1 MMKTSQYKLS
11 KHKQQIRSVAVLTS
25 GGDAPGMNAALRAVV
40 RYGISVGLT
49 VYGVKKGYA
58 GLLKGSWD
66 VMDRKSV
73 ANIILRGGTLLKTD
87 RCPEFHQKG
96 ARKRAVKLMR
106 DASIDALIVIG
117 GDGSFRGAHALW
129 EEHGFPVV
137 GIPGTIDN
145 DIAGTEETIGFDTAV
160 NNALDAIDKIRDTAS
175 AHERTFLVEVM
186 GRNSGYIALEVGI
199 GGGAEA
205 ILMPEDKA
213 PVSEIAERV
222 ARGLER
228 GKTSSI
234 VVMAEGK
241 ESGGSMRLAEQLK
254 KKHGIDAKVCI
265 LGHVQ
270 RGGSPTARD
279 RKLGSIMGVRAVEA
293 LVKGVTDVMVG
304 VRGDTEVLVPIPLT
318 VKRSA
323 KIRRDLIEL
332 AKVLAT

>member
-1 MMKTSQYKLS
+1 MKIAR
-11 KHKQQIRSVAVLTS
+11 HKEKIRSIAVLTS

-40 RYGISVGLT
+40 RYGISAGLT

-58 GLLKGSWD
+58 GLLKASWD

-87 RCPEFHQKG
+87 RCPEFHKKS
-96 ARKRAVKLMR
+96 ARKKAVEQMR
-106 DASIDALIVIG
+106 EAAIDGLIVIG

-129 EEHGFPVV
+129 SEFGLPVV

-160 NNALDAIDKIRDTAS
+160 NTALGAIDKIRDTAS

-186 GRNSGYIALEVGI
+186 GRNSGYIALDVGI

-213 PVSEIAERV
+213 PVSEIAERI

-254 KKHGIDAKVCI
+254 KKHKIDAKVCI

-270 RGGSPTARD
+270 RGGAPTARD
-279 RKLGSIMGVRAVEA
+279 RRLGSIMGVRAVEA
-293 LVKGVTDVMVG
+293 LMDGYTDVMVG
-304 VRGDTEVLVPIPLT
+304 VQGDSEVLVPIPFT

-323 KIRRDLIEL
+323 KIRRDLIEM

>member
-1 MMKTSQYKLS
+1 MKLARH
-11 KHKQQIRSVAVLTS
+11 KHKIRSIAVLCS

-40 RYGISVGLT
+40 RFGIAKGLA
-49 VYGVKKGYA
+49 VYGVKKGYS
-58 GLLKGSWD
+58 GLLKRSWE

-73 ANIILRGGTLLKTD
+73 ANIILRGGTILKTD
-87 RCPEFHQKG
+87 RCPEFHQKS
-96 ARKRAVKLMR
+96 ARKKAVMQMR
-106 DASIDALIVIG
+106 EAGIDGLVVIG

-129 EEHGFPVV
+129 TEFGFPVI

-145 DIAGTEETIGFDTAV
+145 DIAGTEATLGFDTAV

-186 GRNSGYIALEVGI
+186 GRDSGYIALDVGI

-213 PVSEIAERV
+213 PVSEIAARIK
-222 ARGLER
+222 RGLER

-234 VVMAEGK
+234 VVMAEGR
-241 ESGGSMRLAEQLK
+241 ESGGSMRLAQELK
-254 KKHGIDAKVCI
+254 KRYKIDAKVCI
-265 LGHVQ
+265 LGHIQ

-279 RKLGSIMGVRAVEA
+279 RRLGSIMGVRAVEA
-293 LVKGVTDVMVG
+293 LLKGYSDAMVG
-304 VRGDTEVLVPIPLT
+304 VEGDAEVLVPFPKTI
-318 VKRSA
+318 KRSA

-332 AKVLAT
+332 AKILAT

>member
-1 MMKTSQYKLS
+1 MKVAR
-11 KHKQQIRSVAVLTS
+11 HKTKIRSIAVLCS
-25 GGDAPGMNAALRAVV
+25 GGDAPGMNAALRGVV
-40 RYGISVGLT
+40 RYGLAKGVT
-49 VYGVKKGYA
+49 VYGVRKGYA

-73 ANIILRGGTLLKTD
+73 ANIILRGGTILKTD
-87 RCPEFHQKG
+87 RCPEFL
-96 ARKRAVKLMR
+96 KRANRKKAVELMR
-106 DASIDALIVIG
+106 ESDIDGLVVIG

-129 EEHGFPVV
+129 SEFKFPVI

-145 DIAGTEETIGFDTAV
+145 DIAGTEATIGFDTAV
-160 NNALDAIDKIRDTAS
+160 NTALDAIDKIRDTAS
-175 AHERTFLVEVM
+175 AHERTFIVEVM
-186 GRNSGYIALEVGI
+186 GRNSGYIALDVGI

-213 PVSEIAERV
+213 PVSDIAARIH
-222 ARGLER
+222 RGLER

-241 ESGGSMRLAEQLK
+241 HSGGSMRLAHELQTRF
-254 KKHGIDAKVCI
+254 GIDAKVCI

-279 RKLGSIMGVRAVEA
+279 RRLGSIMGVRAVEA
-293 LVKGVTDVMVG
+293 LLDGFSDAMVG
-304 VRGDTEVLVPIPLT
+304 VRGDSEVLVPILDT
-318 VKRSA
+318 VKRSS

-332 AKVLAT
+332 AKILAT

>member
-1 MMKTSQYKLS
+1 MKPAR
-11 KHKQQIRSVAVLTS
+11 HKTKIRTIAVLCS

-40 RYGISVGLT
+40 RFGISAGLT
-49 VYGVKKGYA
+49 VYGVKKGYS
-58 GLLKGSWD
+58 GLLKQNWD

-73 ANIILRGGTLLKTD
+73 ANIILRGGTILKTD
-87 RCPEFHQKG
+87 RCPEFLQKS
-96 ARKRAVKLMR
+96 ARKKAVANMR
-106 DASIDALIVIG
+106 DASIDGLIVIG

-129 EEHGFPVV
+129 AEHKFPVI

-186 GRNSGYIALEVGI
+186 GRNSGYIALDVGI

-213 PVSEIAERV
+213 PVSEIADRI

-241 ESGGSMRLAEQLK
+241 QSGGSMRLAEQLL

-265 LGHVQ
+265 LGHIQ

-279 RKLGSIMGVRAVEA
+279 RRLGSIMGVRAVEA
-293 LVKGVTDVMVG
+293 LISGVSDVMIG
-304 VRGDTEVLVPIPLT
+304 VRGDSEVLVPIPET

-323 KIRRDLIEL
+323 KIRKDLIEL
-332 AKVLAT
+332 AKILAT

>member
-1 MMKTSQYKLS
+1 MKLARHKS
-11 KHKQQIRSVAVLTS
+11 KIRALAVLCS

-40 RYGISVGLT
+40 RYGIANGIT
-49 VYGVKKGYA
+49 VFGVRKGYS
-58 GLLKGSWD
+58 GLLKGNWD

-73 ANIILRGGTLLKTD
+73 ANIILRGGTILKTD
-87 RCPEFHQKG
+87 RCPEFHQKKY
-96 ARKRAVKLMR
+96 RKEAVNLLR
-106 DASIDALIVIG
+106 EQGIDALVVIG

-129 EEHGFPVV
+129 TEFQLPVI

-145 DIAGTEETIGFDTAV
+145 DIAGTEATIGFDTAV

-186 GRNSGYIALEVGI
+186 GRNSGYIALDVGI

-205 ILMPEDKA
+205 ILMPEDRA
-213 PVSEIAERV
+213 PVPEIAERI

-241 ESGGSMRLAEQLK
+241 ESGGSMKLAAELK
-254 KKHGIDAKVCI
+254 KRYGIDAKVCI

-279 RKLGSIMGVRAVEA
+279 RRLGSIMGVRAVEA
-293 LVKGVTDVMVG
+293 LLGGYTDAMVG
-304 VRGDTEVLVPIPLT
+304 VQGDHEVLVPIPST

>member
-1 MMKTSQYKLS
+1 MKLAHHKS
-11 KHKQQIRSVAVLTS
+11 KIRSLAVLCS

-40 RYGISVGLT
+40 RFGIAKGLT
-49 VYGVKKGYA
+49 VYGVHKGYA
-58 GLLKGSWD
+58 GLLKGNWE

-73 ANIILRGGTLLKTD
+73 ANIILRGGTILKTD
-87 RCPEFHQKG
+87 RCPEFHHKS
-96 ARKRAVKLMR
+96 ARKHAVQQMR
-106 DASIDALIVIG
+106 DAAIDGLIVIG

-129 EEHGFPVV
+129 AEHKFPVV

-145 DIAGTEETIGFDTAV
+145 DIAGTEATLGFDTAV
-160 NNALDAIDKIRDTAS
+160 NNALEAIDKIRDTAS

-186 GRNSGYIALEVGI
+186 GRNSGYIALDVGI

-213 PVSEIAERV
+213 PVSEIAERI

-234 VVMAEGK
+234 VVMAEGQK
-241 ESGGSMRLAEQLK
+241 SGGSMRLAEQLK
-254 KKHGIDAKVCI
+254 RKHKIDAKVCI
-265 LGHVQ
+265 LGHIQ

-279 RKLGSIMGVRAVEA
+279 RRLGSIMGVRAVEA
-293 LVKGVTDVMVG
+293 LLKGISDVMVG
-304 VRGDTEVLVPIPLT
+304 VQGDSEVLVPLLLT

>member
-1 MMKTSQYKLS
+1 MKLARHKS
-11 KHKQQIRSVAVLTS
+11 KIRSIAVLCS

-40 RYGISVGLT
+40 RYGLAKNIT
-49 VYGVKKGYA
+49 VYGVRKGYA

-66 VMDRKSV
+66 LMDRKSV
-73 ANIILRGGTLLKTD
+73 ANIILRGGTILKTD
-87 RCPEFHQKG
+87 RCPEFMKRP
-96 ARKRAVKLMR
+96 ARKKAVELMR
-106 DASIDALIVIG
+106 ENDIDGLVVIG

-129 EEHGFPVV
+129 SEFKFPVI

-145 DIAGTEETIGFDTAV
+145 DIAGTEATIGFDTAV

-186 GRNSGYIALEVGI
+186 GRDSGYIALDVGI

-213 PVSEIAERV
+213 PVSEIADRIH
-222 ARGLER
+222 RGLER

-241 ESGGSMRLAEQLK
+241 RSGGSMRLAEELK
-254 KKHGIDAKVCI
+254 KRYGIDAKVCI

-279 RKLGSIMGVRAVEA
+279 RRLGSIIGARAVEA
-293 LVKGVTDVMVG
+293 LMDGYTDAMVG
-304 VRGDTEVLVPIPLT
+304 VRGDAEVLVPIPDT
-318 VKRSA
+318 VKRSS
-323 KIRRDLIEL
+323 KIRRDLIDL
-332 AKVLAT
+332 AKILAT